1 MMSIWFSQLL
11 AAVTKETRLI
21 LRDREALAILFIM
34 PAIFVLIMS
43 LALQDAFREQGGG
56 VQFTILIVNK
66 DGDETGTRLIDAF
79 NKSKNF
85 SVSTDSTVNRED
97 LEQKIRQGEFQ
108 FAIYVDKDT
117 TRLALERA
125 QQELRLSSR
134 KGKPRVDEIPV
145 YLLADPAVR
154 GDYRSL
160 VASIINRVLQGIETR
175 LMLQAFAKFRDQV
188 AAMSSVPIPK
198 PPEQASL
205 FLEVKDPYLDR
216 HHNGPIPTSVQQN
229 APGWGLLA
237 MFFLVIPLASTL
249 AREHQEGSLVRLQVM
264 TAPTSMILLG
274 KIVPYLVINQIQI
287 ALILFE
293 GVYLLP
299 VLGGEQLVLGSHPE
313 AIIVLSLCVSLAAV
327 GYGLLVAAF
336 ARTPE
341 QATIFGATSVLVLG
355 ALGGIMV
362 PKMVMPP
369 VMQDMTLISP
379 LAWALDGFL
388 DIFVRGASVS
398 GILDKAG
405 ALILLSAICLLI
417 GIVRFNY
424 RLRHN

>member
-1 MMSIWFSQLL
+1 MSVWFSQLL
-11 AAVTKETRLI
+11 AAVTKEAKLI

-43 LALQDAFREQGGG
+43 LALQDAFKEQGGG
-56 VQFTILIVNK
+56 VQFSMLIVDK
-66 DGDETGTRLIDAF
+66 DGGETGMRLIEAF
-79 NKSKNF
+79 SNSKAF
-85 SVSTDSTVNRED
+85 AVSTDKTLDKVV
-97 LEQKIRQGEFQ
+97 LEQKIKSGEYQ
-108 FAIYVDKDT
+108 FAIFIPERST
-117 TRLALERA
+117 SMALDRA

-134 KGKPRVDEIPV
+134 AGKPKVDEIPIH
-145 YLLADPAVR
+145 LLADPVVR
-154 GDYRSL
+154 GDYRIL

-175 LMLQAFAKFRDQV
+175 LMLQAFSKFRDRV

-198 PPEQASL
+198 PPKQASL
-205 FLEVKDPYLDR
+205 FLEVTDPYQNKN
-216 HHNGPIPTSVQQN
+216 HNGLAPTSVQLN

-264 TAPTSMILLG
+264 HAPSSMILLG
-274 KIVPYLVINQIQI
+274 KIVPYFIINQIQI
-287 ALILFE
+287 ALILLE

-299 VLGGEQLVLGSHPE
+299 LLGGERLVLGNHPE
-313 AIIVLSLCVSLAAV
+313 AIVVLSMCVSLAAV

-341 QATIFGATSVLVLG
+341 QATIFGATSVLVMG

-369 VMQDMTLISP
+369 FMQEMTVISP
-379 LAWALDGFL
+379 LSWALDGFL
-388 DIFVRGASVS
+388 EIFVRGAATVD
-398 GILDKAG
+398 ILDKAG
-405 ALILLSAICLLI
+405 ALLIVSALCLFI
-417 GIVRFNY
+417 GIIRFNY
-424 RLRHN
+424 RLKHY

>member
-1 MMSIWFSQLL
+1 MSIWFSQLL
-11 AAVTKETRLI
+11 AAVAKEIRLI
-21 LRDREALAILFIM
+21 VRDREALAILFIM

-56 VQFTILIVNK
+56 IQFSMLIVDK
-66 DGDETGTRLIDAF
+66 DNDETGTRLIEAF
-79 NKSKNF
+79 NNSKAF
-85 SVSTDSTVNRED
+85 AVSTDNTLD
-97 LEQKIRQGEFQ
+97 KPTLEQKIKAGEFQ
-108 FAIYVDKDT
+108 FAIYIPEGST
-117 TRLALERA
+117 TMALDRA

-134 KGKPRVDEIPV
+134 VGKPKVDEIPV
-145 YLLADPAVR
+145 HMLADPAVR

-175 LMLQAFAKFRDQV
+175 LMLQAFAKFRDRV

-198 PPEQASL
+198 PPKQASL
-205 FLEVKDPYLDR
+205 FLEVTDPHLNAS
-216 HHNGPIPTSVQQN
+216 HNGPAPTSVQLN

-264 TAPTSMILLG
+264 AAPTSMILLG
-274 KIVPYLVINQIQI
+274 KIVPYLIINQIQI
-287 ALILFE
+287 TLILFE

-299 VLGGEQLVLGSHPE
+299 LLGGEQLVLGNHPE
-313 AIIVLSLCVSLAAV
+313 AIVVLSICVSLAAV

-341 QATIFGATSVLVLG
+341 QATIFGATSVLVMA

-369 VMQDMTLISP
+369 VMQDITIISP
-379 LAWALDGFL
+379 LSWALDGFVE
-388 DIFVRGASVS
+388 IFVRGAATID
-398 GILDKAG
+398 ILDKAG
-405 ALILLSAICLLI
+405 ALLLVSVICLFI
-417 GIVRFNY
+417 GIMRFNY
-424 RLRHN
+424 RLRHH

>member
-1 MMSIWFSQLL
+1 MSMWLSQLL
-11 AAVTKETRLI
+11 AAITKETRLI
-21 LRDREALAILFIM
+21 MRDREALAILFIM

-56 VQFTILIVNK
+56 VQFSIMIVNK
-66 DGDETGTRLIDAF
+66 DKNETGTRLVEAF
-79 NKSKNF
+79 TNSKNF
-85 SVSTDSTVNRED
+85 VVSSDEHLDIKT
-97 LEQKIRQGEFQ
+97 LEKKMRGGEYR
-108 FAIYVDKDT
+108 FAIYIPENT
-117 TRLALERA
+117 TKLALDRA
-125 QQELRLSSR
+125 QQELRLSTR
-134 KGKPRVDEIPV
+134 RGKPGIEELSISM
-145 YLLADPAVR
+145 LADPAVR
-154 GDYRSL
+154 GDYRNL
-160 VASIINRVLQGIETR
+160 VASIVNRVLQGIETR
-175 LMLQAFAKFRDQV
+175 LMLQAFSKYRDQV
-188 AAMSSVPIPK
+188 AVMSSVPIPK

-205 FLEVKDPYLDR
+205 FMEVKDPYLDKQ
-216 HHNGPIPTSVQQN
+216 GDSPSPTSVQLN

-264 TAPTSMILLG
+264 AAPTSMILLG

-299 VLGGEQLVLGSHPE
+299 LLGGEQLVLGRHPE
-313 AIIVLSLCVSLAAV
+313 AILVLSLCVSLAAV

-369 VMQDMTLISP
+369 IMQELSAISP
-379 LAWALDGFL
+379 MAWALDGFL
-388 DIFVRGASVS
+388 EIFVRGA
-398 GILDKAG
+398 GAMDILDKAG
-405 ALILLSAICLLI
+405 ALLLLSAACLLV